1 MGNLIVKD
9 NALIEASHKLSEVE
23 QRIILLAILR
33 AREQGDKIE
42 NIKDKKLSI
51 AVQDYIDVFGA
62 DRTTAYRNLKK
73 AVMSLFQAE
82 WGYRYINEKGNKAVR
97 YERFVQSV
105 EYVDNES
112 VVSLVFATAIIP
124 MLVELER
131 NFTSY
136 EIGQVANLS
145 SRYAMRLY
153 EFCLRFL
160 NKKTRKGWL
169 DITVDELRWRFGLLP
184 SDYTRLD
191 NFKRKVLD
199 YSIQEI
205 NQHTDII
212 ITYKQKKQRQK
223 IVGFTFEFERKYT
236 PDDAEKDKKKIA
248 KLKAKLDN
256 LTDAE
261 REVVASATAY
271 ADEHCKT
278 EQHKNNLIAKALREH
293 REQEVELQAQQKAEQ
308 EAKEQKK
315 ALKHAQTLEKERQV
329 QLHQKAAE
337 LRLQA
342 ITEQFETLNDDEQ
355 RLVLDSVEQSLPK
368 LFVSAFKQAREQ
380 GTAHKDKQFMK
391 PFDDIMTLYLQS
403 KH

>member
-1 MGNLIVKD
+1 MGQLIVKD
-9 NALIEASHKLSEVE
+9 NALIEASHKLSEAE
-23 QRIILLAILR
+23 QRIILLAILK
-33 AREQGDKIE
+33 ARECGDTVEQLKGRELI
-42 NIKDKKLSI
+42 IHID
-51 AVQDYIDVFGA
+51 DYVNTFSA
-62 DRTTAYRNLKK
+62 DPTTAYRVLKK
-73 AVMSLFQAE
+73 AVMSLFEAK
-82 WGYRYINEKGNKAVR
+82 WGYKYLTDDGEQRVR
-97 YERFVQSV
+97 YERFTQSADYGQG
-105 EYVDNES
+105 EGTIKFR
-112 VVSLVFATAIIP
+112 FAEAIIP

-160 NKKTRKGWL
+160 DKKHRKGWL
-169 DITVDELRWRFGLLP
+169 DISVDELRWRFGLLP

-199 YSIQEI
+199 YSIAEI
-205 NQHTDII
+205 NKHTDII
-212 ITYKQKKQRQK
+212 ITYKQKKERQK

-236 PDDAEKDKKKIA
+236 PDDDEKDKKKIA

-261 REVVASATAY
+261 REVVESATAY

-293 REQEVELQAQQKAEQ
+293 REQEVELQAQQQAEQ
-308 EAKEQKK
+308 EVKERKK
-315 ALKHAQTLEKERQV
+315 ALKRSQTLEKERQV
-329 QLHQKAAE
+329 QLHQAAAE

-368 LFVSAFKQAREQ
+368 LFVGAFKQAREQ
-380 GTAHKDKQFMK
+380 GTAHKDKQFMR

>member
-1 MGNLIVKD
+1 MGHLVVKD

-23 QRIILLAILR
+23 QRIILLAIVK
-33 AREQGDKIE
+33 ARESGNSVE
-42 NIKDKKLSI
+42 MLKDKKVLI
-51 AVQDYIDVFGA
+51 NVDDYVNMFEVVK
-62 DRTTAYRNLKK
+62 TTAYKTIKK
-73 AVMSLFQAE
+73 AVMSLFRAE
-82 WGYRYINEKGNKAVR
+82 WGYRYVNEKGNKAVR

-105 EYVDNES
+105 EYVDREGC
-112 VVSLVFATAIIP
+112 VSLVFATAIIP

-131 NFTSY
+131 RFTAY
-136 EIGQVANLS
+136 EIEQVANLS

-160 NKKTRKGWL
+160 DKKTRKGWL
-169 DITVDELRWRFGLLP
+169 NITVDELRWRFGLLP
-184 SDYTRLD
+184 TEYETMS

-212 ITYKQKKQRQK
+212 ISYKQKKQRQK

-278 EQHKNNLIAKALREH
+278 EQHKNNVINKALREY
-293 REQEVELQAQQKAEQ
+293 RQAEQQAQEQAEQ
-308 EAKEQKK
+308 ERQAKAEKR
-315 ALKHAQTLEKERQV
+315 ALKHAQTLENEQ
-329 QLHQKAAE
+329 QAQIQQMNAE
-337 LRLQA
+337 KRTQA
-342 ITEQFETLNDDEQ
+342 ITERFSELSEQDKNKLLDE
-355 RLVLDSVEQSLPK
+355 VEKSLPPM
-368 LFVSAFKQAREQ
+368 FVSFFQAARQ
-380 GTAHKDKQFMK
+380 NNTAHTDKQFAKFFEKAMAE
-391 PFDDIMTLYLQS
+391 L
-403 KH
+403 